1 MNKLKSFLC
10 GLLTFMVCAV
20 LFVGCGAGQPTEPTP
35 TPPTPPTITTTTISL
50 AEAKAIILN
59 ALALDEQGSVAPQSV
74 QAGNRDFLEKLGKF
88 TFTSDEYLWDVDKKV
103 IDQEYHS
110 CGNFEYANYDFV
122 SYYLCDSEFDQPT
135 SEVCLADGTVYVNNL
150 KTGLIREQNKE
161 AIDWANILNCF
172 LTEESFNYVY
182 KDEVQKV
189 TTDAGFSLSLIGDI
203 KGYMQILA
211 LLTDGPVGEDF
222 DQLWESYSKMLEERY
237 SQAIID
243 ECHLLVQINFDKN
256 ENIIGA
262 DAEMFGL
269 SPQPDGKNIQNQES
283 FHVVKTDEEFTQPQW
298 LTDYLAGNN

>member
-1 MNKLKSFLC
+1 MNKFKSFLC

-20 LFVGCGAGQPTEPTP
+20 LFVGCGTGQPTEPTP
-35 TPPTPPTITTTTISL
+35 PTTTTTTISL

-59 ALALDEQGSVAPQSV
+59 ALVLDGQGGVAPQSV
-74 QAGNRDFLEKLGKF
+74 QTGNRDFLEKLGKF

-110 CGNFEYANYDFV
+110 RGNFEYANYDFV

-189 TTDAGFSLSLIGDI
+189 TTNAGFSLSLIGDI
-203 KGYMQILA
+203 EGYMRILA

-243 ECHLLVQINFDKN
+243 ECHVLVQINFDKN

-269 SPQPDGKNIQNQES
+269 SPQPDGKNIQNKES